1 MRRIVQIV
9 TFGNGI
15 SRIVVSEI
23 EAGDRAGTQL
33 YAFPAH
39 KRRHS
44 EQPCDPAATETAV
57 TEYRNTLIVRTRYPV
72 NAAVSLIAE

>member
-39 KRRHS
+39 KRRHHAIQL
-44 EQPCDPAATETAV
+44 QPKP
-57 TEYRNTLIVRTRYPV
+57 P
-72 NAAVSLIAE
+72 

>member
-33 YAFPAH
+33 YM
-39 KRRHS
+39 RS
-44 EQPCDPAATETAV
+44 QPIKGGIPSSHAIQ
-57 TEYRNTLIVRTRYPV
+57 LQPKPP
-72 NAAVSLIAE
+72 